1 MRMEAKKMK
10 SIREIY
16 KIGKGPSSSHTMGPE
31 RAAKIFKEKYPNA
44 DTYKVILYGSLSKT
58 GIGHGTD
65 RVIRQ
70 VLSPIST
77 EILFSKETLTDCHP
91 NTMDLFAYS
100 GEQELGTLRIE
111 SIGGG
116 DIRVPGQS
124 LLDTPEVY
132 PENSFA
138 EIADFCKWRYIEKL
152 SDYVELNEGEDIWEF
167 LMQVWLTMKQAIA
180 DGLVAEGI
188 LPGGLKVQRKAKSLY
203 EQADTDLAPG
213 MKEFKQIAAYA
224 YAVAEQNAD
233 NGTIVTAP
241 TCGACGV
248 LPAVLK
254 YVQDTR
260 GLTDEQIIRG
270 LATAGIIGSLTK
282 RNASISG
289 AECGCQ
295 AEIGTACSM
304 AAAALAELYDQ
315 NLDQVEYAAEAAME
329 HHLGLTCD
337 PICGLVQIPCIERN
351 AVAAMRA
358 MNACNLSYFLT
369 GSRNISYDMVCRAMH
384 ETGINLNHRFRETSE
399 GGLAKI
405 YARKK

>member
-1 MRMEAKKMK
+1 MK

-31 RAAKIFKEKYPNA
+31 SAAKLFKKRCPQA
-44 DTYKVILYGSLSKT
+44 DAFQVILYGSLSKT
-58 GIGHGTD
+58 GVGHGTD
-65 RVIRQ
+65 RVIREI
-70 VLSPIST
+70 LAPLPT
-77 EILFSKETLTDCHP
+77 EIVFSKEELTDSHP
-91 NTMDLFAYS
+91 NTMDLIGLKNGVQVDS
-100 GEQELGTLRIE
+100 LRVE

-116 DIRVPGQS
+116 DIRYPGQS
-124 LLDTPEVY
+124 AADSPDIY

-138 EIADFCKWRYIEKL
+138 EIADFCKWRYIDKL
-152 SDYVELNEGEDIWEF
+152 SDYVELNEGEEIWGF
-167 LMQVWLTMKQAIA
+167 LMEVWQVMKQSIA
-180 DGLVAEGI
+180 DGLTAEGI
-188 LPGGLKVQRKAKSLY
+188 LPGGLKVQRKAKYLY
-203 EQADTDLAPG
+203 EHFREAPLAPG
-213 MKEFKQIAAYA
+213 MLEFKNIAAYA

-254 YVQDTR
+254 YAQDTK
-260 GLTDEQIIRG
+260 GFTDEQIIRG
-270 LATAGIIGSLTK
+270 LAAAGIIGSLTK

-289 AECGCQ
+289 AEAGCQ

-304 AAAALAELYDQ
+304 AAAALAELYHQ
-315 NLDQVEYAAEAAME
+315 NLDQVEYAAEVAME

-369 GSRNISYDMVCRAMH
+369 GSRSISYDMVCRAMH